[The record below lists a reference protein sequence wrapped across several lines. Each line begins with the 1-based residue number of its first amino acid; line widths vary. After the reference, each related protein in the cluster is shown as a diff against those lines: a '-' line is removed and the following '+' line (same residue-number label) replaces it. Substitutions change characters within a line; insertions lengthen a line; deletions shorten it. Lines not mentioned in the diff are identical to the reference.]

1 MLNDP
6 TMAEPPIISPPTLKL
21 ATPDPDQIY
30 STTGPATSSV
40 TFGDR
45 GVLEIV
51 GPRARL
57 FESWRAFRRRGLAH
71 YVYRHRYLAGF
82 TAIGLMSILVELAA
96 LQTLP
101 AWWPRSTQVVVAF
114 LVGMLLSLVL
124 NMTVNFHVP
133 RQYLVRT
140 TAWFVTISI
149 CSFALNMAI
158 VDFVHTTTDM
168 TYGWLRLG
176 MSGILFTL
184 AYTLHR
190 TFTFNQSRNFGIA
203 VYATESED
211 VPRIFRAVG
220 HFCDHVHVDLVD
232 NTVLP
237 NAAPVCLER
246 IDEVRKHWRG
256 YPVCLHV
263 MSRRPR
269 EWAEQ
274 TWHQVDW
281 YLFSCDVFDDL
292 MELIFACRERGKKV
306 GVVWHEKIPTGR
318 LLEFLPHVDFVMVL
332 GISQPG
338 RSGQTL
344 NEHGIAVAQ
353 TLEAM
358 RPMYH
363 YDLMFDGGVKTTNAA
378 RIPGRYLVSA
388 SGVLTAEKPTHSAEY
403 LRKSRYRPVAFRCG
417 A

>member
-1 MLNDP
+1 
-6 TMAEPPIISPPTLKL
+6 
-21 ATPDPDQIY
+21 
-30 STTGPATSSV
+30 
-40 TFGDR
+40 
-45 GVLEIV
+45 
-51 GPRARL
+51 
-57 FESWRAFRRRGLAH
+57 
-71 YVYRHRYLAGF
+71 
-82 TAIGLMSILVELAA
+82 
-96 LQTLP
+96 
-101 AWWPRSTQVVVAF
+101 
-114 LVGMLLSLVL
+114 MLLSLAL

-149 CSFALNMAI
+149 CSFALNMAA

-176 MSGILFTL
+176 ISGILFTL

-203 VYATESED
+203 VYATETED

-246 IDEVRKHWRG
+246 IDEVRK
-256 YPVCLHV
+256 YCAAIQSACTSCPAA
-263 MSRRPR
+263 R

-344 NEHGIAVAQ
+344 NEHGIAVAKHSKPCG
-353 TLEAM
+353 
-358 RPMYH
+358 RC
-363 YDLMFDGGVKTTNAA
+363 TT
-378 RIPGRYLVSA
+378 
-388 SGVLTAEKPTHSAEY
+388 TT
-403 LRKSRYRPVAFRCG
+403 
-417 A
+417 